1 MKKTRYIII
10 FILLVAVLLCGC
22 AAGGQ
27 VRPAK
32 MEREWPTGPGTIPP
46 SWYDYDPAY
55 GHWFDPWYVNPFTS
69 R

>member
-1 MKKTRYIII
+1 MRKI
-10 FILLVAVLLCGC
+10 FFLLALAVILLGGC

-27 VRPAK
+27 VRPSQQV
-32 MEREWPTGPGTIPP
+32 REWPTGPGTIPP

-55 GHWFDPWYVNPFTS
+55 GHWFDPWYVNPFTT